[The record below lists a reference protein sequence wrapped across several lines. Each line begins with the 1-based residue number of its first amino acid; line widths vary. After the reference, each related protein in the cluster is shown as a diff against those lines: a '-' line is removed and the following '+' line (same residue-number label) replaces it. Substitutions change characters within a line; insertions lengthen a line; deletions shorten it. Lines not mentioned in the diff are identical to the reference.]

1 MKHVD
6 EISYAAARAIV
17 EANIKHLT
25 RVETIDIDDCPG
37 RVLAETIVAR
47 LSVPSFDRSAMDGYA
62 AIAADTIGACREN
75 PKILNILCELHA
87 GETTNKAVRIGE
99 CIKVATGAM
108 IPSGADAVVMIE
120 NAERNGTL
128 CKIFQPLTAATNIS
142 QAGEDIKEGETLLN
156 QGVVLDAGKIGV
168 LATQG
173 FTQASVFVKPVVAV
187 ISSGEEISEPGKELK
202 RGTIYD
208 VNSHT
213 IASVIQ
219 ENGGVP
225 LILGIVRDNLE
236 QIKAKIREGLKSDI
250 VVISGGS
257 SVGERDMLVN
267 ALEGWGE
274 VLFHGVQV
282 KPGKPTLFALV
293 QGKPLFGMPG
303 PPTSCLIHSLLF
315 LGPAIR
321 KMGGLRPKPLRTV
334 TARLERRVS
343 GMEGRR
349 QFLPVLVKEGEAIPV
364 FKKSGTITSVAWTDG
379 YIEIPED
386 SASLDKGTKV
396 IVTLF

>member
-17 EANIKHLT
+17 EANIKPLT
-25 RVETIDIDDCPG
+25 RAETVDIDDAPD

-62 AIAADTIGACREN
+62 VVAADTTGAIRDNPMTLKIIG
-75 PKILNILCELHA
+75 ELHA
-87 GETTNKAVRIGE
+87 GDTTTKTIHTGE
-99 CIKVATGAM
+99 CFKVATGAM
-108 IPSGADAVVMIE
+108 IPPGADAVVMIE
-120 NAERNGTL
+120 NAERNGAS
-128 CKIFQPLTAATNIS
+128 CKIFKPVTPATNIS
-142 QAGEDIKEGETLLN
+142 QAGEDIKEGETILK
-156 QGVVLDAGKIGV
+156 QGAVLDAGKIGV

-173 FTQASVFVKPVVAV
+173 LTQTSVYAKPVVAV
-187 ISSGEEISEPGKELK
+187 LSSGEEISEPGKELRK
-202 RGTIYD
+202 GTIYD
-208 VNSHT
+208 VNSHA
-213 IASVIQ
+213 IASVVR
-219 ENGGVP
+219 ENGGIP
-225 LILGIVRDNLE
+225 IILGIVRDNRE
-236 QIKAKIREGLKSDI
+236 QIKAKILQALKSDI

-257 SVGERDMLVN
+257 SVGERDMLVT

-274 VLFHGVQV
+274 ILFHGVQV

-303 PPTSCLIHSLLF
+303 PPTSCLIHTLLF

-321 KMGGLRPKPLRTV
+321 KMGSLRPKPLRTV
-334 TARLERRVS
+334 TAKLERRVS

-349 QFLPVLVKEGEAIPV
+349 QFLPVLVKGEEAVPV

-379 YIEIPED
+379 YIEIAED
-386 SASLDKGTKV
+386 IESLEKGTAV
-396 IVTLF
+396 TVTLF